1 MNRGD
6 IVLIKFPFTDLSS
19 DKVRPAL
26 VVSSDAYST
35 TTTNPDAIFI
45 YISAVIDSPKSAD
58 IVIEERHPE
67 FRRSGLKKASVIK
80 CDKIVTLSKI
90 LASKRLGEVGPTI
103 IEMVNTKLSEI
114 LGLS

>member
-35 TTTNPDAIFI
+35 TNPDAIFI
-45 YISAVIDSPKSAD
+45 YISAVTDSPKPPD

-90 LASKRLGEVGPTI
+90 LASRRLGEVGPTI
-103 IEMVNTKLSEI
+103 IEMINTKLSEI